1 MSVLIKDTIF
11 ANNDTPVWTSVSA
24 AAAAATALA
33 GQTFNSTA
41 SATNNVP
48 QSTVVT
54 FFSPALTGAGL
65 LPNTTYTFTCP
76 ISYGTNSLT
85 GTISIL
91 ASLGGG
97 GAQAYAVFMNA
108 SSPLDQTTLTMTLTT
123 SATPTDVCVF
133 AVIHDNVA
141 TPTVTLTVGGK
152 IYIKKW

>member
-1 MSVLIKDTIF
+1 MSVLIKDTTF
-11 ANNDTPVWTSVSA
+11 ANNDTPIWTSVTTTA
-24 AAAAATALA
+24 ASA
-33 GQTFNSTA
+33 GQSFVAGNT
-41 SATNNVP
+41 ATNSVP

-65 LPNTTYTFTCP
+65 LPNTTYQFTCP

-85 GTISIL
+85 GTLSIL
-91 ASLGGG
+91 CSLGGG
-97 GAQAYAVFMNA
+97 AAQAYAVFMNG
-108 SSPLDQTTLTMTLTT
+108 SSPLDQTTLTVTLTT
-123 SATPTDVCVF
+123 SATPTDQCVF